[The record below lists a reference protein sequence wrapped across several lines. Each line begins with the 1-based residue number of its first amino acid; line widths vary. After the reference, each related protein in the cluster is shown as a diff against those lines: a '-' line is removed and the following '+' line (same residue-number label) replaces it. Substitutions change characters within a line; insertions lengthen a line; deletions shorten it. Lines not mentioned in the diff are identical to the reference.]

1 MATSTRQPDWLSWP
15 WPKLVEQARVPTRV
29 VADVPTLYRQLAD
42 DMLAELTANN
52 AAGRPTRWILPV
64 GPIGQYPRFVEEV
77 NRRRLDLSGL
87 HTFQMDE
94 YLDWTCRPI
103 PLDDPLSFTAHLTAA
118 LFERLDR
125 ALRPPP
131 EQHHVPDP
139 RRLDAVAEAVEAVGG
154 IDTCYGGIGIHGHL
168 AFNEAPATR
177 YADISPDELKQGP
190 TRIVA
195 LQPETLV
202 VNGIQAAAGNFEAIP
217 PFAVTLGMRE
227 ILSAR
232 RIRLYCNRGQWQR
245 TIFRRAV
252 MQEPTVRYPVTF
264 VQGHPDALVTADEAT
279 AEPPASG
286 VV

>member
-1 MATSTRQPDWLSWP
+1 MAASTRQPDWLSWP
-15 WPKLVEQARVPTRV
+15 WPQLVAEARVPTRV
-29 VADVPTLYRQLAD
+29 VPDVPTLYRQLAD
-42 DMLAELTANN
+42 DMLAELTADL

-64 GPIGQYPRFVEEV
+64 GPIGQYPRFVAEA

-103 PLDDPLSFTAHLTAA
+103 APDNPLSFTAHLNAA
-118 LFERLDR
+118 LFAQIDP
-125 ALRPPP
+125 ALGPPP

-139 RRLDAVAEAVEAVGG
+139 RRLDAIAEAMDEIGG

-168 AFNEAPATR
+168 AFNEAPSTH
-177 YADISPDELKQGP
+177 YGDITPEELTQSP

-227 ILSAR
+227 ILAAN

-264 VQGHPDALVTADEAT
+264 VQEHPDALITADEAT
-279 AEPPASG
+279 AEPPAAG